1 MKDSRLLSTVWRV
14 ITKHFA
20 SLHMPI
26 AELLSEPTAIEVV
39 EAPSRVPSSACT
51 GVFHVTRRSALDRS
65 ALDALGRAVIG
76 ASAGARRF

>member
-1 MKDSRLLSTVWRV
+1 
-14 ITKHFA
+14 
-20 SLHMPI
+20 MPI

-39 EAPSRVPSSACT
+39 GAPSRVPSSACT